1 SFSQAETICLSTSTQ
16 PMTSPMSNA
25 AQVQTHTGK
34 YPLHSSL
41 PFFIALTWVNHSE
54 KLRESMASHMKQ
66 FAVFF
71 ALLVKHVDETNF
83 KIHGQ
88 LHNLCRCTL
97 TDPAAGNSSRLQ
109 SCAHRRANRRRR
121 PRWDPAL
128 DRQMSRPGAYKS
140 SCRVAG
146 DVQRGDVG
154 LRLDADLSHLS
165 PDLP

>member
-1 SFSQAETICLSTSTQ
+1 
-16 PMTSPMSNA
+16 MTSPLSNA

-71 ALLVKHVDETNF
+71 VLLVKHVDETKF

-88 LHNLCRCTL
+88 LHNLCRWTR
-97 TDPAAGNSSRLQ
+97 TEPATGNTFRLK
-109 SCAHRRANRRRR
+109 SCEHHVAH
-121 PRWDPAL
+121 
-128 DRQMSRPGAYKS
+128 Y
-140 SCRVAG
+140 
-146 DVQRGDVG
+146 
-154 LRLDADLSHLS
+154 
-165 PDLP
+165 

>member
-1 SFSQAETICLSTSTQ
+1 
-16 PMTSPMSNA
+16 MTSPLSNA

-97 TDPAAGNSSRLQ
+97 TDPAAGDNSPRQSR
-109 SCAHRRANRRRR
+109 AHPPAHPP
-121 PRWDPAL
+121 PRQRFDPAL

-140 SCRVAG
+140 SCRV
-146 DVQRGDVG
+146 
-154 LRLDADLSHLS
+154 
-165 PDLP
+165 

>member
-1 SFSQAETICLSTSTQ
+1 
-16 PMTSPMSNA
+16 MTPPLSNA
-25 AQVQTHTGK
+25 AQVKTHTGK

-71 ALLVKHVDETNF
+71 VLLVKHVDETNF

-97 TDPAAGNSSRLQ
+97 TDPAAGNSFLLPT
-109 SCAHRRANRRRR
+109 CGHRRANRRRK
-121 PRWDPAL
+121 PRWGPAL
-128 DRQMSRPGAYKS
+128 SRQKS
-140 SCRVAG
+140 PPCAF
-146 DVQRGDVG
+146 
-154 LRLDADLSHLS
+154 
-165 PDLP
+165 